1 MIVFYHSDDDGKCA
15 GYWAGKLNKRK
26 THVKDDIIEYIMINY
41 SWPVPWEKI
50 SPGELV
56 YIVDFS
62 FPVEDM
68 DKLLKITKNVVWI
81 DHHISAIEKYK
92 NYDKHIDGIRVDG
105 AAGCLLTYFYLT
117 CCVDSS
123 GEERR
128 LETSKFVDSF
138 TSETAQSQIFEYLE
152 SQGLKPPVSTL
163 LVADWD
169 MWIFKFGEMTKDF
182 HIGFSMI
189 PHQPEDSIWRSL
201 QDSSNGLL
209 SECQRIEEEG
219 RIARKYRNHW
229 MKNYCYSVG
238 FTAKFKDPSLQNYSC
253 YAMNIAHISSEDFVL
268 DSNSYDVFIGF
279 SYDGKVW
286 TYSLRA
292 ARPDVDVSV
301 IAEHFGGGGHRGAAG
316 FVSDEL
322 HIEKA

>member
-1 MIVFYHSDDDGKCA
+1 MVVFYHSDDDGKCA
-15 GYWAGKLNKRK
+15 GYWASKLNRRK
-26 THVKDDIIEYIMINY
+26 TGVKDDVVEYIMINY
-41 SWPVPWEKI
+41 SWPIPWEKI

-81 DHHISAIEKYK
+81 DHHVSAIEKYK
-92 NYDKHIDGIRVDG
+92 NYNKYIDGIRVDG

-123 GEERR
+123 GQECS
-128 LETSKFVDSF
+128 LETGQFVNAF
-138 TSETAQSQIFEYLE
+138 TPETAQSQILEYLKLHDL
-152 SQGLKPPVSTL
+152 QPPASTML
-163 LVADWD
+163 IADWD
-169 MWIFKFGEMTKDF
+169 MWLFEFDEMTKDF

-189 PHQPEDSIWRSL
+189 PHQPQDTIWESLNTASSALFSDCQSI
-201 QDSSNGLL
+201 
-209 SECQRIEEEG
+209 CEEG

-229 MKNYCYSVG
+229 MQSYCSAVG
-238 FTAKFKDPSLQNYSC
+238 FKARFKDPSLQRYSC
-253 YAMNIAHISSEDFVL
+253 YAMNIAHISSEDFVI
-268 DSNSYDVFIGF
+268 DSSPYDVLIGF
-279 SYDGKVW
+279 SYDGNVW

-292 ARPDVDVSV
+292 ARPEVNVSA
-301 IAEHFGGGGHRGAAG
+301 IASYFGGGGHKGAAG
-316 FVSDEL
+316 FVSKEL